1 MSPPVLNLTESVK
14 VGRVMAGEPSRPLSP
29 SPTSLSDKRR
39 TGEEALGTEESLSR
53 GSAMETTRPGRG
65 SEAAASAVPAPSP
78 PTAPSAVVPPGDGSS
93 NPVAEGDVTPIP
105 RLPES
110 RLLLPPR
117 PRPPMGPRAWAPP
130 KSVGELPDCKLKDVY
145 LIIPEPRRT
154 DVWYRRTRRYPNQVT
169 LPDGVV
175 CDLPALLCLADAP
188 EVQALSTSLAMG
200 SGDVEIDDTH
210 AVVSTEWCALPRPY
224 LGGEDAHAQHGVVR
238 EEFRLRGSSG
248 FLIHGSRVEF
258 THVPLEER
266 EHQYPFL
273 PGWWETVEVPCG
285 FPARIP
291 LLVAYFGSVLRSSS
305 EGNRVF
311 AYLATHWVV
320 VVARGW
326 YSDVVHRGYL
336 WHLPP
341 ALVEGMET
349 LGFHWLALGAGDLAP
364 FLLKGMV
371 TLHNRLDWA
380 QLDPFLRRNK
390 RPEPGLESEPPREF
404 VHVTHTLV
412 QGQLLLR
419 EGLGDSSLPY
429 AEGVTPS
436 TSPPGSGWATS
447 SATTRRGAHRGA
459 PRSRGRAVPTTS
471 PRVATPTSGGVEPNQ
486 APPFQFLEPFPD
498 VALGSLR
505 VRTPV
510 PMPIARG
517 VGEMLPN
524 LGAIMYD
531 ATVEAS
537 LVASLDTLAWVTRRV
552 SHFLASGDS
561 ATARQSL
568 AAEVTRL
575 AVGHEFVQRLLST
588 QQQLPRHG
596 GSTSGHL
603 SYDGDG
609 SASRRA
615 PPSASTPGPS
625 RVGYAPPLPA
635 YDPGGSWSGGPYSSG
650 GGRMER

>member
-1 MSPPVLNLTESVK
+1 
-14 VGRVMAGEPSRPLSP
+14 MAL
-29 SPTSLSDKRR
+29 D
-39 TGEEALGTEESLSR
+39 
-53 GSAMETTRPGRG
+53 
-65 SEAAASAVPAPSP
+65 
-78 PTAPSAVVPPGDGSS
+78 
-93 NPVAEGDVTPIP
+93 
-105 RLPES
+105 
-110 RLLLPPR
+110 
-117 PRPPMGPRAWAPP
+117 
-130 KSVGELPDCKLKDVY
+130 
-145 LIIPEPRRT
+145 
-154 DVWYRRTRRYPNQVT
+154 
-169 LPDGVV
+169 
-175 CDLPALLCLADAP
+175 
-188 EVQALSTSLAMG
+188 
-200 SGDVEIDDTH
+200 
-210 AVVSTEWCALPRPY
+210 
-224 LGGEDAHAQHGVVR
+224 
-238 EEFRLRGSSG
+238 
-248 FLIHGSRVEF
+248 
-258 THVPLEER
+258 
-266 EHQYPFL
+266 
-273 PGWWETVEVPCG
+273 
-285 FPARIP
+285 
-291 LLVAYFGSVLRSSS
+291 
-305 EGNRVF
+305 
-311 AYLATHWVV
+311 
-320 VVARGW
+320 
-326 YSDVVHRGYL
+326 
-336 WHLPP
+336 
-341 ALVEGMET
+341 
-349 LGFHWLALGAGDLAP
+349 
-364 FLLKGMV
+364 
-371 TLHNRLDWA
+371 NRLDWV

-390 RPEPGLESEPPREF
+390 RSEPGLESEPPREF

-419 EGLGDSSLPY
+419 EGLGDPSLPY

-459 PRSRGRAVPTTS
+459 PRSRGRAVPTSS
-471 PRVATPTSGGVEPNQ
+471 PRVATPTSGGVEPTQ

-517 VGEMLPN
+517 VGEMIPN

-537 LVASLDTLAWVTRRV
+537 LVASLDTLAWVTQRV

-615 PPSASTPGPS
+615 LPNASTPGPS